1 MRFNSEGNSLLPNF
15 KCLAD
20 DVVAVVFDKATVA
33 VEHRQLILVEP
44 DGNLLLGSFD
54 ALRYGRKPLFVSPC
68 PAASKIDGL
77 WHVEHVQISL
87 PSRAGATPVARI
99 RAKRVC
105 GGSTAHK
112 PGSLPPFS

>member
-54 ALRYGRKPLFVSPC
+54 ALR
-68 PAASKIDGL
+68 
-77 WHVEHVQISL
+77 
-87 PSRAGATPVARI
+87 
-99 RAKRVC
+99 
-105 GGSTAHK
+105 
-112 PGSLPPFS
+112 